1 MNPDRAGRIP
11 PPTRRLVVRKANS
24 HRDLRPIT
32 ERVSFH
38 VIFISLVQMRWARSI
53 QYHGCRCLL
62 STVVRGLT
70 KPWPL

>member
-38 VIFISLVQMRWARSI
+38 VVLSRLLNCDKRVLSSTKAAADVVCSL
-53 QYHGCRCLL
+53 L
-62 STVVRGLT
+62 
-70 KPWPL
+70 

>member
-32 ERVSFH
+32 ERVGFH
-38 VIFISLVQMRWARSI
+38 VVFIAFVHCDKHVLFTINA
-53 QYHGCRCLL
+53 
-62 STVVRGLT
+62 TVVVCSL
-70 KPWPL
+70 L